1 MLTNQ
6 VINTSIF
13 PTKLKLAKVIPLYK
27 KGDISSIENYRPISL
42 LSSFSKVIEKI
53 IFNQLFVF
61 FQSNNLFFNSQYG
74 FRKNHSTE
82 FAALE
87 LIDIIKKELD
97 AKHDPFAVFLDMSKA
112 FDTIDHT
119 ILLKNYRITEF
130 NINHNHFK
138 NYLSERYQ
146 YVSVGNATSNHCKI
160 NTGVPQG
167 SILGPLLF
175 IIYINDIHNA
185 TDAFKFIL
193 YADDTTL
200 ISNISK
206 FKSTN
211 VPNSTSQNIND
222 ELGKISNWLAV
233 NKLSLNASKSNY
245 MVFHHKQKQCNPD
258 SIPILESNRT
268 QIKLVKEFNFLGIT
282 INEYLD
288 WNSHTI
294 KIANKMSRAIGI
306 MHKLRKI
313 IPMQILKLMYS
324 SMIPLFC
331 NHSLGVYLQT
341 SVRIAKEG
349 DTNYYKKQFNAHTE
363 PLFRE
368 LSLLKVD
375 HIFQLQCL
383 KLYYNI
389 TNGRTPAF
397 FLSMFVLN
405 DTVHSYQTRHR
416 GDIHIPL
423 TNTTSAQN
431 CIRQYVPRLIATMP
445 VLVMSKVNTHSYI
458 GFSNYVKQHLIGLYI
473 I

>member
-1 MLTNQ
+1 
-6 VINTSIF
+6 
-13 PTKLKLAKVIPLYK
+13 
-27 KGDISSIENYRPISL
+27 
-42 LSSFSKVIEKI
+42 
-53 IFNQLFVF
+53 
-61 FQSNNLFFNSQYG
+61 
-74 FRKNHSTE
+74 
-82 FAALE
+82 
-87 LIDIIKKELD
+87 
-97 AKHDPFAVFLDMSKA
+97 MSKA

-119 ILLKNYRITEF
+119 ILLKKLSYYGIQHKSLNLF
-130 NINHNHFK
+130 N

-146 YVSVGNATSNHCKI
+146 YVSVGNATSTHCKI
-160 NTGVPQG
+160 NTGIPQG

-211 VPNSTSQNIND
+211 VLNSISQNIND

-258 SIPILESNRT
+258 SIPILKINRT
-268 QIKLVKEFNFLGIT
+268 QIKLVNEFNFLGIT

-294 KIANKMSRAIGI
+294 KIANKLSRAIGI

-313 IPMQILKLMYS
+313 IPMQILKLMYN
-324 SMIPLFC
+324 SMILPQLYFAITAWGFTC
-331 NHSLGVYLQT
+331 RRVYGLQ
-341 SVRIAKEG
+341 
-349 DTNYYKKQFNAHTE
+349 KKAIRVITKSKFNAHTE

-368 LSLLKVD
+368 LSLLKVN

-389 TNGRTPAF
+389 TNGSTPAF

-416 GDIHIPL
+416 GDIHIPI

-445 VLVMSKVNTHSYI
+445 FLVMSKVNTHSYI
-458 GFSNYVKQHLIGLYI
+458 GF
-473 I
+473 

>member
-1 MLTNQ
+1 
-6 VINTSIF
+6 
-13 PTKLKLAKVIPLYK
+13 
-27 KGDISSIENYRPISL
+27 
-42 LSSFSKVIEKI
+42 
-53 IFNQLFVF
+53 
-61 FQSNNLFFNSQYG
+61 
-74 FRKNHSTE
+74 
-82 FAALE
+82 
-87 LIDIIKKELD
+87 
-97 AKHDPFAVFLDMSKA
+97 MSKA

-119 ILLKNYRITEF
+119 ILLKNYLITEF
-130 NINHNHFK
+130 NINHNLFK

-349 DTNYYKKQFNAHTE
+349 DTNYYKTQFNAHTE

-445 VLVMSKVNTHSYI
+445 VLVMSKVNTDSYI